1 MLAACLPLH
10 SSRRLV
16 RAPVPVQLSPLAPPG
31 ELLRAESVTSMRQ
44 QLSAQGVDVSCW
56 GVDTNRDIAELW
68 SEVQNGEAE
77 LRLDSSG
84 RVCRCLSVVKVCVRR
99 PEAPHEHLIE
109 ALQIFPDGRR
119 RKRGMMLSET
129 LLRHETPLEG
139 ASRGLIEEL
148 GTLASAARLANSSLR
163 SWQACGPPTLSLS
176 PSRTSRAWT
185 PALSLPTDPSPNSTP
200 NP

>member
-1 MLAACLPLH
+1 MVAAALMLHGSRPLCAG
-10 SSRRLV
+10 SRPLV
-16 RAPVPVQLSPLAPPG
+16 RALAPPG
-31 ELLRAESVTSMRQ
+31 DLLRAESATSMRQ
-44 QLSAQGVDVSCW
+44 QLTAQGVDVSCW
-56 GVDTNRDIAELW
+56 GVDTNRGIAELW
-68 SEVQNGEAE
+68 SEVQGGEAE

-119 RKRGMMLSET
+119 RKRGMLLSET

-148 GTLASAARLANSSLR
+148 GTVASAARLANASLR
-163 SWQACGPPTLSLS
+163 TWQACHVLS
-176 PSRTSRAWT
+176 W
-185 PALSLPTDPSPNSTP
+185 NP
-200 NP
+200 NPKPDPNPNLPSLDPGPEPAH